1 MRYITYL
8 KDMLYITGEKTG
20 YIIWYIAI
28 DIAMEGALLL
38 PPIATSSIIGVLTSD
53 GDINKILLWALFYVG
68 AYAIYTFIRAWAHHM
83 YINMAKKY
91 HILLQRK
98 MFEHVV
104 KNDAIFDEVSK
115 GKIIASCTDDIRWV
129 VDVPDCIAMATSR
142 ITKIIV
148 IFVIFAVHN
157 IWAALIAVLFDLVY
171 MLLMDKNMRRYSRH
185 FDGSRKYE
193 DKAADILNQVLG
205 NSKQIKVMNI
215 LPAMLKKYDRIS
227 KKWTEQYVL
236 RRRDRRKIYVYDEWM
251 AYLGKIALYIMLG
264 IFVINKEMTIETLVL
279 LISYSEQVVT
289 STNELWRDCLR
300 PLSEYGVQTARIR
313 RILSFT
319 QRSEVEFGDLDN
331 DYINGL
337 VEFKN
342 VSLEKKKKKVL
353 SHVSFKA
360 RPNEITAIV
369 GPKGAGKTS
378 VVRLLHK
385 MEHLSSG
392 QILLDGESIYD
403 YSKRVYNSNVSGVF
417 QKPFVLEMSIR
428 DNLGLIDKNRKRQK
442 EICDRIGLSKII
454 AQLPKKY
461 DTIVTEG
468 EDVISEGDK
477 QLIAV
482 ARAILSRAEVLVF
495 DEVSAVGAQAIP
507 NLSSILED
515 LKQDHTIIL
524 ITHDADLIRAADR
537 VVEMKNGKVLRSLR
551 KKQIKR

>member
-1 MRYITYL
+1 M
-8 KDMLYITGEKTG
+8 
-20 YIIWYIAI
+20 
-28 DIAMEGALLL
+28 
-38 PPIATSSIIGVLTSD
+38 
-53 GDINKILLWALFYVG
+53 
-68 AYAIYTFIRAWAHHM
+68 
-83 YINMAKKY
+83 
-91 HILLQRK
+91 
-98 MFEHVV
+98 
-104 KNDAIFDEVSK
+104 
-115 GKIIASCTDDIRWV
+115 
-129 VDVPDCIAMATSR
+129 
-142 ITKIIV
+142 
-148 IFVIFAVHN
+148 
-157 IWAALIAVLFDLVY
+157 
-171 MLLMDKNMRRYSRH
+171 
-185 FDGSRKYE
+185 
-193 DKAADILNQVLG
+193 
-205 NSKQIKVMNI
+205 
-215 LPAMLKKYDRIS
+215 
-227 KKWTEQYVL
+227 
-236 RRRDRRKIYVYDEWM
+236 
-251 AYLGKIALYIMLG
+251 
-264 IFVINKEMTIETLVL
+264 
-279 LISYSEQVVT
+279 
-289 STNELWRDCLR
+289 
-300 PLSEYGVQTARIR
+300 
-313 RILSFT
+313 
-319 QRSEVEFGDLDN
+319 DN

-378 VVRLLHK
+378 IVRLLHK